1 MSISLKTRGTGFC
14 VRKEKLFEKFLNRWG
29 KRYRTFRINKLFFLY
44 RIHWAG
50 TETATV
56 WSGFM
61 NGAVQAGTRA
71 ANEVLKK
78 LYPSFIPIYQDET
91 KMDERRCYNSGNKFW
106 KVGILTAVFL
116 VSVFVGMGW
125 F

>member
-29 KRYRTFRINKLFFLY
+29 KRYRTFRINKLFFPY

-78 LYPSFIPIYQDET
+78 LYPSFIPIYQDEA
-91 KMDERRCYNSGNKFW
+91 KMDERKSYNSGNKFW
-106 KVGILTAVFL
+106 KVGIFTAVFL
-116 VSVFVGMGW
+116 TAVSVGMGW

>member
-1 MSISLKTRGTGFC
+1 MLKERN
-14 VRKEKLFEKFLNRWG
+14 VLEKLLNRWG
-29 KRYRTFRINKLFFLY
+29 KRYRTLRISELFFLY

-78 LYPSFIPIYQDET
+78 LYPSFIPIYQDEA
-91 KMDERRCYNSGNKFW
+91 KMDERKSYNSGKKFW
-106 KVGILTAVFL
+106 KVGIFTAVFL